1 MKARPSSVLLLAAA
15 LSASAFAPLFASS
28 KNDSPRA
35 YPIGVLTAA
44 SNGDMKVVRGASM
57 GDVSYALRY
66 KVRQELS
73 PNVWAYSG
81 FHANLDLANDQE
93 CGTVVITFVNGQ
105 VSDMRLVNK
114 PAVAAIAANLKL
126 GSSARNIASK

>member
-35 YPIGVLTAA
+35 YPIGTLIAA

>member
-1 MKARPSSVLLLAAA
+1 MKARPTSVLILAAA

-35 YPIGVLTAA
+35 YPIGVLTAT
-44 SNGDMKVVRGASM
+44 SGGGVKIERGSSM
-57 GDVSYALRY
+57 GDVSFALRY
-66 KVRQELS
+66 RVRQELS
-73 PNVWAYSG
+73 PNVWAYTG

-114 PAVAAIAANLKL
+114 PAAAAIAANLKL

>member
-1 MKARPSSVLLLAAA
+1 MKARPSSVLILAAA

-28 KNDSPRA
+28 KNDSPLA
-35 YPIGVLTAA
+35 YPISTLIAT
-44 SNGDMKVVRGASM
+44 SNGDMKVVRGTSI
-57 GDVSYALRY
+57 GDVSFALRY
-66 KVRQELS
+66 NARQELS

-114 PAVAAIAANLKL
+114 PAAAAIAANLKL
-126 GSSARNIASK
+126 GASARNIASK

>member
-1 MKARPSSVLLLAAA
+1 MNARITSVLILAAA
-15 LSASAFAPLFASS
+15 LSATGFASS
-28 KNDSPRA
+28 KSDSPRS
-35 YPIGVLTAA
+35 YPIGTLVADSGGGA
-44 SNGDMKVVRGASM
+44 KIVRGATT
-57 GDVSYALRY
+57 GYVSYALRHMN
-66 KVRQELS
+66 REELS
-73 PNVWAYSG
+73 ANVWAYSG

-114 PAVAAIAANLKL
+114 PAAAAIAANLKL